1 MLRSLFLFLVLLH
14 STFAQKP
21 AVPHH
26 HPIAPHQPV
35 VPNHIPV
42 KKWSTLSGW

>member
-1 MLRSLFLFLVLLH
+1 MLRRLFLFSFLLH
-14 STFAQKP
+14 STLAQKP
-21 AVPHH
+21 AGPH

-35 VPNHIPV
+35 VPNPIPV

>member
-1 MLRSLFLFLVLLH
+1 MLRSLFLFLFLLH

-26 HPIAPHQPV
+26 PIAPHQPV
-35 VPNHIPV
+35 VPNPIPV